1 MNTLS
6 IVTLQILTTTKIADM
21 KKVIFSLAVML
32 CSIACMT
39 AQEKQQ
45 QSKKRHFS
53 RHFSHEEFQAKQK
66 EYITRKAQLT
76 PEEAEAFFPLF
87 FELQKRK
94 FTLEHEARKSIKKKR
109 GEKMNEEQCRE
120 FVNKMSDVK
129 IEVAKLEKEYSAKYL
144 NVIPACK
151 LLGVQH
157 AEISFQR
164 DLMKKMM
171 QERGH
176 RQKGEHKPNE
186 KR

>member
-1 MNTLS
+1 
-6 IVTLQILTTTKIADM
+6 M
-21 KKVIFSLAVML
+21 KKAILSLAIML
-32 CSIACMT
+32 CSIAGMT

-45 QSKKRHFS
+45 PGKR

-87 FELQKRK
+87 FELQKKK
-94 FTLEHEARKSIKKKR
+94 FTLERDARRSIKKKR

-171 QERGH
+171 QERVN
-176 RQKGEHKPNE
+176 RQKEEHKPNE

>member
-1 MNTLS
+1 
-6 IVTLQILTTTKIADM
+6 M
-21 KKVIFSLAVML
+21 KKAILSLAIML
-32 CSIACMT
+32 CTIAGMT

-45 QSKKRHFS
+45 QGKK

-87 FELQKRK
+87 FELQKKK
-94 FTLEHEARKSIKKKR
+94 FTLERDARRSIKKKR

-164 DLMKKMM
+164 DLMKKMI
-171 QERGH
+171 EH
-176 RQKGEHKPNE
+176 RNNVHKDKKAE
-186 KR
+186 

>member
-1 MNTLS
+1 
-6 IVTLQILTTTKIADM
+6 M
-21 KKVIFSLAVML
+21 KKAILSLAIML
-32 CSIACMT
+32 CSIAGMT

-45 QSKKRHFS
+45 PGKR

-87 FELQKRK
+87 FELQKKK
-94 FTLEHEARKSIKKKR
+94 FTLERDARRSIKKKR

-164 DLMKKMM
+164 DLMKKMI
-171 QERGH
+171 EH
-176 RQKGEHKPNE
+176 RSGREKPFDHTEQQK
-186 KR
+186 

>member
-1 MNTLS
+1 
-6 IVTLQILTTTKIADM
+6 
-21 KKVIFSLAVML
+21 ML
-32 CSIACMT
+32 CSIAGMT

-45 QSKKRHFS
+45 PGKR

-87 FELQKRK
+87 FELQKKK
-94 FTLEHEARKSIKKKR
+94 FTLERDARRSIKKKR

-171 QERGH
+171 QERVN
-176 RQKGEHKPNE
+176 RQKGEHNPNE

>member
-1 MNTLS
+1 
-6 IVTLQILTTTKIADM
+6 M
-21 KKVIFSLAVML
+21 KKAILSLAIML
-32 CSIACMT
+32 CSIAGMT

-45 QSKKRHFS
+45 QGKK

-87 FELQKRK
+87 FELQKKK
-94 FTLEHEARKSIKKKR
+94 FTLEHEARKSIKRER
-109 GEKMNEEQCRE
+109 GEKMSEEQCRE

-129 IEVAKLEKEYSAKYL
+129 IDIAKLEKEYTTKYL
-144 NVIPACK
+144 KVIPACK

-157 AEISFQR
+157 AEITFQR
-164 DLMKKMM
+164 DLMKRMM
-171 QERGH
+171 RGPERKAPK
-176 RQKGEHKPNE
+176 QDN

>member
-1 MNTLS
+1 
-6 IVTLQILTTTKIADM
+6 M
-21 KKVIFSLAVML
+21 KKAILSLAIML
-32 CSIACMT
+32 CSIAGMT

-45 QSKKRHFS
+45 PGKR

-87 FELQKRK
+87 FELQKKK
-94 FTLEHEARKSIKKKR
+94 FTLERDARRSIKKKR

-171 QERGH
+171 QERVN
-176 RQKGEHKPNE
+176 RQKGEHNPNE
-186 KR
+186 KRE

>member
-1 MNTLS
+1 
-6 IVTLQILTTTKIADM
+6 M
-21 KKVIFSLAVML
+21 KKAILSLAIML
-32 CSIACMT
+32 CSIAGMT

-45 QSKKRHFS
+45 QSKK

-87 FELQKRK
+87 FELQKKK
-94 FTLEHEARKSIKKKR
+94 FTLERDARRSIKKKR

-171 QERGH
+171 QERVN
-176 RQKGEHKPNE
+176 RQKGEHNPNKKE
-186 KR
+186 ND

>member
-1 MNTLS
+1 
-6 IVTLQILTTTKIADM
+6 
-21 KKVIFSLAVML
+21 ML
-32 CSIACMT
+32 CSIAGMT

-45 QSKKRHFS
+45 PGKR

-87 FELQKRK
+87 FELQKKK
-94 FTLEHEARKSIKKKR
+94 FTLERDARRSIKKKR

-171 QERGH
+171 QERVN
-176 RQKGEHKPNE
+176 RQKGEHNTNE

>member
-1 MNTLS
+1 
-6 IVTLQILTTTKIADM
+6 M
-21 KKVIFSLAVML
+21 KKAILSLAIML
-32 CSIACMT
+32 CSIAGMT

-45 QSKKRHFS
+45 PGKR

-87 FELQKRK
+87 FELQKKK
-94 FTLEHEARKSIKKKR
+94 FTLERDARRSIKKKR

-171 QERGH
+171 QERVN
-176 RQKGEHKPNE
+176 RQKGEHNPNE

>member
-1 MNTLS
+1 
-6 IVTLQILTTTKIADM
+6 M
-21 KKVIFSLAVML
+21 KKAIFSLAIML

-39 AQEKQQ
+39 AQDKQQ
-45 QSKKRHFS
+45 LGKR

-76 PEEAEAFFPLF
+76 PEEAEAFFHLF

-164 DLMKKMM
+164 DLMKKMI
-171 QERGH
+171 EH
-176 RQKGEHKPNE
+176 RSRREKPFDHTEQQK
-186 KR
+186 

>member
-1 MNTLS
+1 MKRIALS
-6 IVTLQILTTTKIADM
+6 FTILLC
-21 KKVIFSLAVML
+21 SLA
-32 CSIACMT
+32 SIS

-45 QSKKRHFS
+45 QQEGKRK
-53 RHFSHEEFQAKQK
+53 HFSHVEFQAKQK

-76 PEEAEAFFPLF
+76 PEEVDAFFPLF
-87 FELQKRK
+87 FELQKKK
-94 FTLEHEARKSIKKKR
+94 FTLERDARRSINKKR

-129 IEVAKLEKEYSAKYL
+129 IEVAKLEKEYTEKYL
-144 NVIPACK
+144 KVIPACK

-176 RQKGEHKPNE
+176 RQKGERKTNE

>member
-6 IVTLQILTTTKIADM
+6 IVTLQILTITKIADM
-21 KKVIFSLAVML
+21 KKAIFSLAVML

>member
-1 MNTLS
+1 
-6 IVTLQILTTTKIADM
+6 M
-21 KKVIFSLAVML
+21 KKAILSLAIML
-32 CSIACMT
+32 CSIAGMT

-45 QSKKRHFS
+45 PGKR

-87 FELQKRK
+87 FELQKKK
-94 FTLEHEARKSIKKKR
+94 FTLERDARRSIKKKR

-171 QERGH
+171 QERVN
-176 RQKGEHKPNE
+176 RQKGEHNTNE

>member
-1 MNTLS
+1 
-6 IVTLQILTTTKIADM
+6 M
-21 KKVIFSLAVML
+21 KKAILSLAIML
-32 CSIACMT
+32 CTIAGMT

-45 QSKKRHFS
+45 PGKR

-87 FELQKRK
+87 FELQKKK
-94 FTLEHEARKSIKKKR
+94 FTLERDARRSIKKKR

-171 QERGH
+171 QERVN
-176 RQKGEHKPNE
+176 RQKGEHNPNE

>member
-45 QSKKRHFS
+45 QSKKRNFS

-87 FELQKRK
+87 FELQKKK
-94 FTLEHEARKSIKKKR
+94 FTLERDARRSIKKKR

>member
-1 MNTLS
+1 
-6 IVTLQILTTTKIADM
+6 
-21 KKVIFSLAVML
+21 ML
-32 CSIACMT
+32 CSIAGMT

-45 QSKKRHFS
+45 PGKR

-87 FELQKRK
+87 FELQKKK
-94 FTLEHEARKSIKKKR
+94 FTLERDARRSIKKKR

-164 DLMKKMM
+164 DLMKKMI
-171 QERGH
+171 EH
-176 RQKGEHKPNE
+176 RSGREKPFDHTEQQK
-186 KR
+186 

>member
-1 MNTLS
+1 
-6 IVTLQILTTTKIADM
+6 M
-21 KKVIFSLAVML
+21 KKAILSLAIML
-32 CSIACMT
+32 CSIAGMT

-45 QSKKRHFS
+45 PGKR

-87 FELQKRK
+87 FELQKKK
-94 FTLEHEARKSIKKKR
+94 FTLERDARRSIKKKR

-171 QERGH
+171 QERVN
-176 RQKGEHKPNE
+176 RQKEEHNPSE
-186 KR
+186 KRE

>member
-45 QSKKRHFS
+45 QSKKRNFS

-87 FELQKRK
+87 FELQKKK
-94 FTLEHEARKSIKKKR
+94 FTLERDARRSIKKKR
-109 GEKMNEEQCRE
+109 GEKMSENQCRQ
-120 FVNKMSDVK
+120 FVDRMGDVK
-129 IEVAKLEKEYSAKYL
+129 IEIAKLEKEYSAKYL

-176 RQKGEHKPNE
+176 RQKGEHNPNE

>member
-1 MNTLS
+1 
-6 IVTLQILTTTKIADM
+6 M
-21 KKVIFSLAVML
+21 KKAILSLAIML
-32 CSIACMT
+32 CSIAGMT

-45 QSKKRHFS
+45 QGKK

-87 FELQKRK
+87 FELQKKK
-94 FTLEHEARKSIKKKR
+94 FTLERDARRSIKKKR

-171 QERGH
+171 QERVN
-176 RQKGEHKPNE
+176 RKKENTIPTKKEND
-186 KR
+186 

>member
-1 MNTLS
+1 
-6 IVTLQILTTTKIADM
+6 M
-21 KKVIFSLAVML
+21 KKAILSLAIIL
-32 CSIACMT
+32 CSIAGIT

-45 QSKKRHFS
+45 QGKK

-87 FELQKRK
+87 FELQKKK
-94 FTLEHEARKSIKKKR
+94 FTLERDARRSIKKKR

-171 QERGH
+171 QERVN
-176 RQKGEHKPNE
+176 RQKGEHNPSK
-186 KR
+186 KRE

>member
-1 MNTLS
+1 
-6 IVTLQILTTTKIADM
+6 
-21 KKVIFSLAVML
+21 ML
-32 CSIACMT
+32 CSIAGMT

-45 QSKKRHFS
+45 PGKR

-87 FELQKRK
+87 FELQKKK
-94 FTLEHEARKSIKKKR
+94 FTLERDARRSIKKKR

-164 DLMKKMM
+164 DLMKKMR

>member
-1 MNTLS
+1 
-6 IVTLQILTTTKIADM
+6 M
-21 KKVIFSLAVML
+21 KKAILSLAIML
-32 CSIACMT
+32 CSIAGMT

-45 QSKKRHFS
+45 QGKK

-87 FELQKRK
+87 FELQKKK
-94 FTLEHEARKSIKKKR
+94 FTLERDARRSIKKKR

-171 QERGH
+171 QERVN
-176 RQKGEHKPNE
+176 RQKGEAKPNE
-186 KR
+186 KRE

>member
-1 MNTLS
+1 
-6 IVTLQILTTTKIADM
+6 M
-21 KKVIFSLAVML
+21 KKAILSLAIML
-32 CSIACMT
+32 CSIAGMT

-45 QSKKRHFS
+45 PGKR

-87 FELQKRK
+87 FELQKKK
-94 FTLEHEARKSIKKKR
+94 FTLERDARRSIKKKR

-171 QERGH
+171 QERVN
-176 RQKGEHKPNE
+176 RQKGEAKPNE
-186 KR
+186 KRE

>member
-1 MNTLS
+1 
-6 IVTLQILTTTKIADM
+6 
-21 KKVIFSLAVML
+21 ML
-32 CSIACMT
+32 CSIAGMT

-45 QSKKRHFS
+45 PGKR

-87 FELQKRK
+87 FELQKKK
-94 FTLEHEARKSIKKKR
+94 FTLERDARRSIKKKR

-120 FVNKMSDVK
+120 FVNKMSEVK
-129 IEVAKLEKEYSAKYL
+129 IDIAKLEKEYTAKYL
-144 NVIPACK
+144 KVIPACK

-157 AEISFQR
+157 AEITFQR
-164 DLMKKMM
+164 DLMKRMM
-171 QERGH
+171 RGPERKAPK
-176 RQKGEHKPNE
+176 QDN